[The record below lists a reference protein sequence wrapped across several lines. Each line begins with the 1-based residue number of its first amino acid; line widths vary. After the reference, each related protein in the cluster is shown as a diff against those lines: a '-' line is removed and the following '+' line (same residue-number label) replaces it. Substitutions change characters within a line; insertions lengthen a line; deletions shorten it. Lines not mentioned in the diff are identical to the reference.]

1 MTISIRNWL
10 CGFALAGAAALSAA
24 SWAMGPPQ
32 GMEHDPA
39 RMLAHITKQLDLS
52 AEQQASVESLLTAA
66 RQAGAADRQRMQELR
81 SQLKGMRDNFDATQ
95 ARKVADEIGQITG
108 RMVYQASETWS
119 QVYQLLDAGQKA
131 ELDSLMSQR
140 EERRAR
146 RRDGGDKPAQ

>member
-1 MTISIRNWL
+1 MDLRWRARRRCRL
-10 CGFALAGAAALSAA
+10 PAGRWAA
-24 SWAMGPPQ
+24 Q

-95 ARKVADEIGQITG
+95 ARKGSRRNRPDHRPYGVPGQRNLVAGLP
-108 RMVYQASETWS
+108 A
-119 QVYQLLDAGQKA
+119 AGCRAKA